1 MNTIHG
7 YREQDLVQ
15 NRTSVL
21 LFGGREEDRRAWA
34 EEAASFFAAEGPLRT
49 IEGADALRAQPL
61 GKRGVVF
68 VPDVAALGIEGQGLL
83 VQSLTQEEK
92 PKLIL
97 ALGLPAAEAVA
108 RGVLREDLA
117 YRLQHARV
125 DLSVGEVK
133 EGIRSRR
140 QARAAREKQERLNAQ
155 KAALAQ
161 KSKKPKAGGG
171 KATKAS
177 KPSAKPAKAAA
188 RRNTMRVKPKS
199 AGASKAGAKKG
210 HAKRR

>member
-49 IEGADALRAQPL
+49 IDGPDALRAQPL

-108 RGVLREDLA
+108 KGVLREDLA

-140 QARAAREKQERLNAQ
+140 QVRAAREKQERLNAQ

-161 KSKKPKAGGG
+161 KSKKSKAG

-199 AGASKAGAKKG
+199 AAASKAGARKSQ
-210 HAKRR
+210 AKRR